1 MGKQRNISQIK
12 EQDQTITRD
21 QSEKDISNVP
31 DRDFKVMIIKILT
44 GLEKRVEDI
53 NENLNKEIK

>member
-1 MGKQRNISQIK
+1 MGRQRNISQIK

-53 NENLNKEIK
+53 SETLTKR

>member
-1 MGKQRNISQIK
+1 MGRQRNISQIK

-44 GLEKRVEDI
+44 GLEKKVEDI
-53 NENLNKEIK
+53 SDPFTKR